1 MITAP
6 FHGTFNPPKLHH
18 FGTSGRFDLQVPDA
32 LWDEISV
39 NILPVLSR
47 VFEGNTWLAGDKVLI
62 SPGHTELTLS
72 EARSSC
78 VGSSRSIEAVPEI
91 LTLLTFLA
99 SNSFSTQK
107 VNVTTLMIRLIEA
120 TKTEDL
126 ITKILCVPGPSTEA
140 LGEKLFQE
148 AITRGN
154 LRLLRV
160 LLDSGLDPNSQMCR
174 IFLDG
179 AVSPLCYAIAIGDTE
194 VVDLLLKRGAD
205 PNGNHEFLD
214 QEALRSPLIVAIDA
228 NNDALVVLLIENG
241 ASLDL
246 QFGEMGQVSP
256 LYHAASCLNPDIVR
270 ILLKNNVRV
279 DFVDSD
285 GENCLLKAFP
295 PPWKMKDVYSYYTEE
310 IITDIVHQ
318 LVEGGASLD
327 CRVVSEVGDFSPRTV
342 LERAAD
348 LGLGDVFRYL
358 LDQGAVMTSP
368 CVYYAARSGSEDLV
382 RFLLDQ
388 GLDPSSSLENLEYP
402 LLAAIEEGHSD
413 IATMLIQRGAVVEPK
428 LEYYPGRLRHP
439 TPLQAACLGGHSELV
454 ATLLARGADV
464 NAYPPWDLGDSGPER
479 KALSAAIE
487 YGDEDIIFL
496 LLDAGAEVNVPLPE
510 YVPSALTL
518 SIQKG
523 LKNVT
528 ERILAC
534 NILLEDGG
542 KGAPTALQAAINV
555 NDAVTIDKLLLAGA
569 NINVALDEGH
579 EYETPL
585 TQAIEGKNYELIH
598 RLIDGGADVNNPSA
612 RLYGRTALEAAASI
626 CDPFLFYRLLGMGA
640 DPFDPQALFTAVRK
654 SLGIEAITA
663 LLEKHKAVYGQIQ
676 NEFGGMALQI
686 AVKLKQMPVLKAL
699 LDAGIPADSI
709 SQQSYKQQLFNWHP
723 YHDDIVQ
730 GETALGTAI
739 RLWEDEDMPDIV
751 MKLLSCGANP
761 SGRVSFSYPVKTAL
775 VATIENGKA
784 NLLKMLLEAGAN
796 VSTPATGERERTAL
810 QAAAS
815 SGRLSM
821 VRTLIDYGAQINEK
835 PAMDGGITALQA
847 ASIGGFTAIV
857 QFLLSKGAEVDAP
870 GAQQNGRTALE
881 GAAEYGRVD
890 TIQLLLDAGAAVH
903 GEGERQ
909 YKNSVQFGT
918 KWGHLT
924 VVRMLQ
930 RHHAKT
936 MGAFSQNPVQEVVD
950 TNWERDMAVPNICF
964 DDYMSAH
971 SSLQPDTGKA
981 EPPTSNW
988 DIYSLLIVT
997 GDNISATAL
1006 AFSSPG
1012 VDMDA
1017 NYDCPIFSI
1026 EDYLHPLWTDELPN

>member
-6 FHGTFNPPKLHH
+6 FHGTFNQPKLHH
-18 FGTSGRFDLQVPDA
+18 SSSRVRFDLQVPDA
-32 LWDEISV
+32 LWDEIHV
-39 NILPVLSR
+39 NILPILSR
-47 VFEGNTWLAGDKVLI
+47 VLEGHTWLAGDQVVI
-62 SPGHTELTLS
+62 NPGHTELALS

-78 VGSSRSIEAVPEI
+78 VGTSRSIDAVPEI
-91 LTLLTFLA
+91 LSLLTFLA
-99 SNSFSTQK
+99 SNSFSTDEA
-107 VNVTTLMIRLIEA
+107 NVTALIIRLIEA

-140 LGEKLFQE
+140 LGEKFFQE
-148 AITRGN
+148 AITHGN

-160 LLDSGLDPNSQMCR
+160 LLDSGLDPNSQMCC
-174 IFLDG
+174 IPLVG
-179 AVSPLCYAIAIGDTE
+179 AISPLCYAIQRGNSE
-194 VVDLLLKRGAD
+194 VVGLLLKRGAD
-205 PNGNHEFLD
+205 PNGNHELLD
-214 QEALRSPLIVAIDA
+214 QEFLRSPLIVAIDT
-228 NNDALVVLLIENG
+228 NNDALVALLLENG

-246 QFGEMGQVSP
+246 QFGRMGQASP

-270 ILLKNNVRV
+270 ILLENNARV
-279 DFVDSD
+279 DFVDPD
-285 GENCLLKAFP
+285 GENCLLKALP
-295 PPWKMKDVYSYYTEE
+295 LRWEMTDVYSYSEE

-327 CRVVSEVGDFSPRTV
+327 CRFVSEVGDFSPRTV

-368 CVYYAARSGSEDLV
+368 CVDYAARSGSEDLV

-388 GLDPSSSLENLEYP
+388 GLDPSSSLENLDYP
-402 LLAAIEEGHSD
+402 LLAAIEQGHSD

-428 LEYYPGRLRHP
+428 LQYYSRRLRHP
-439 TPLQAACLGGHSELV
+439 TPLQAACSGGHSELV
-454 ATLLARGADV
+454 ATLLAHGADL
-464 NAYPPWDLGDSGPER
+464 NASPPRDLRNPGLELN
-479 KALSAAIE
+479 ALSAAIDW
-487 YGDEDIIFL
+487 GDEDIIFM
-496 LLDAGAEVNVPLPE
+496 LLDAGAEVNTPLSE
-510 YVPSALTL
+510 CVASVLTL

-534 NILLEDGG
+534 KIDLEDGG

-569 NINVALDEGH
+569 NINVALDEQH

-612 RLYGRTALEAAASI
+612 RLYGRTALEPAASI
-626 CDPFLFYRLLGMGA
+626 GDPFLFYRLLGMGA
-640 DPFDPQALFTAVRK
+640 DPFDPQALLMAVQK

-663 LLEKHKAVYGQIQ
+663 LLEKHKAVYGQIKK
-676 NEFGGMALQI
+676 EFGGMALQI
-686 AVKLKQMPVLKAL
+686 AVKVKQMPILEAL
-699 LDAGIPADSI
+699 LDAGIPADSV
-709 SQQSYKQQLFNWHP
+709 SQQIYKQPFGWHP
-723 YHDDIVQ
+723 THDSIVQ

-761 SGRVSFSYPVKTAL
+761 SGRVVISYPVKTAL
-775 VATIENGKA
+775 VAAIENGKA
-784 NLLKMLLEAGAN
+784 NLLEMLLEAGAN
-796 VSTPATGERERTAL
+796 VSTPATGKMERTAL

-870 GAQQNGRTALE
+870 GAQWNGRTALE

-903 GEGERQ
+903 GEGEQQ

-918 KWGHLT
+918 EGGHLT
-924 VVRMLQ
+924 AVRMLQ

-950 TNWERDMAVPNICF
+950 TNWERDMAVPNIWF
-964 DDYMSAH
+964 DEYMSSH
-971 SSLQPDTGKA
+971 TSLQPDTGKA

-988 DIYSLLIVT
+988 DIYSLLIAT
-997 GDNISATAL
+997 ENNISATAL
-1006 AFSSPG
+1006 ALSSPG

-1017 NYDCPIFSI
+1017 NYDFPIFSV
-1026 EDYLHPLWTDELPN
+1026 EDYLLPFWTDELPN